1 MGFLSVMLAFM
12 ALRQALTLKAKFT
25 SANLTFSS
33 LDTEWPGIVVSVMAF
48 LAVYYLGKILTE
60 RKRISNDQEM
70 LIEKLER
77 QNLELEQF
85 TYTVSH
91 DLKTP
96 LVTIT
101 GFLGYLRQHF
111 EKGDLE
117 AFERDLSK
125 INQAAKGMALSL
137 DELLEL
143 SRVGRVVHPFESVS
157 LDQLT
162 EEALTKVENQLFERN
177 VKLHVDP
184 DMPEVFVD
192 RVRLLEVLIIMIDNA
207 IKFGGQKVGTR
218 IEIGSRI
225 EPLEVVYFV
234 RDNGIG
240 IDPEYH
246 DYVFGLFDRIVPHV
260 EGSGVGLTLA
270 KRIIEFHQGRIWVES
285 EGNGSGSTVLFA
297 LPLDEN
303 LPTESAA

>member
-1 MGFLSVMLAFM
+1 MSVGLLLSILLRVLAFCWSLLLLRRIRDWRMGFLSVMLAFM

-25 SANLTFSS
+25 STSLTFSS

-60 RKRISNDQEM
+60 RKRISQDQEM

-77 QNLELEQF
+77 QNAELERF

-96 LVTIT
+96 LVTVT

-125 INQAAKGMALSL
+125 INQATTGMALSL

-143 SRVGRVVHPFESVS
+143 SRVGRVVNPFESVS
-157 LDQLT
+157 LDELT
-162 EEALTKVENQLFERN
+162 AEALTKVESQLFEHN
-177 VKLHVDP
+177 MKLHVQP
-184 DMPEVFVD
+184 DMSEIFVD
-192 RVRLLEVLIIMIDNA
+192 RARLLEVLIIMIDNA
-207 IKFGGQKVGTR
+207 IKFMGQQVDCV
-218 IEIGSRI
+218 SRS
-225 EPLEVVYFV
+225 V
-234 RDNGIG
+234 
-240 IDPEYH
+240 
-246 DYVFGLFDRIVPHV
+246 
-260 EGSGVGLTLA
+260 VGLN
-270 KRIIEFHQGRIWVES
+270 H
-285 EGNGSGSTVLFA
+285 
-297 LPLDEN
+297 
-303 LPTESAA
+303 